1 MKFGPKEIKELN
13 EYLRTGRNRKREFLG
28 GGITFASDLTQPEP
42 KREIVEIDAIN
53 AFVNR
58 NPRADGGRIKLQG
71 GTDIKTRQGFQ
82 PGNPGNIQALE
93 QRNIKQTQSKNE
105 RVIKFK
111 ELVKAGDTPNQAK
124 NKVIKEFK
132 LKRSKTAGTPKWMTQ
147 GKSEL
152 ISEGFKFT
160 ESKRGP
166 ESTGGAERAA
176 KKRKNV
182 LSASNLEDRL
192 KKIKTKT
199 GLGKAYEVAH
209 TANIFQAKKLG
220 IDYPIDALAIQTQ
233 NINNKVAEQLNDELK
248 PLYKKQLELVNKL
261 KKNSSSAL
269 RTALDNINFKISET
283 VATGGSQ
290 GSKAANVLK
299 PIIVDPFNLQGK
311 ILDLGFD
318 TTTEVMAP
326 PGSKIKDAVVG
337 TTEDIM
343 SRANVVQKLKPF
355 INLVPFGPAR
365 KFLKMFA
372 DGGRIGFESGT
383 IPGGYTDDA
392 YAYLREI
399 DDEIFN
405 SYKKYKAGG
414 GRMKYGQ
421 YAYNA
426 KRQMFGPFGVGVG
439 RLKRAGGGLLK
450 QAGDRSGAPPERG
463 PNPQGLPGLLK
474 RVRNL

>member
-28 GGITFASDLTQPEP
+28 GGITFASDLAKPVDKFEVQQ
-42 KREIVEIDAIN
+42 IDLFN
-53 AFVNR
+53 QFNKR

-71 GTDIKTRQGFQ
+71 GTDIRTRQGFQ

-111 ELVKAGDTPNQAK
+111 ELVKAGDTPNEAK

-152 ISEGFKFT
+152 ISEGFKFI

-318 TTTEVMAP
+318 TTTEVMAL
-326 PGSKIKDAVVG
+326 PGSKIKDAAVG

-372 DGGRIGFESGT
+372 
-383 IPGGYTDDA
+383 
-392 YAYLREI
+392 
-399 DDEIFN
+399 
-405 SYKKYKAGG
+405 GG
-414 GRMKYGQ
+414 GI
-421 YAYNA
+421 A
-426 KRQMFGPFGVGVG
+426 KE
-439 RLKRAGGGLLK
+439 
-450 QAGDRSGAPPERG
+450 AGDPSGPPPERG

-474 RVRNL
+474 RVKNI